1 MNDYSVKVSFL
12 GWWGAFPQPGEA
24 CCSVLVE
31 TAEGSL
37 LLDCG
42 CGSLSQFFKYAKV
55 SDLEGVLLSH
65 FHFDHF
71 SDLGSLLYAV
81 NNNIRRGIRKEKLRV
96 YAPASPEPLRAIIE
110 YPAFS
115 VTETLR
121 EETAFTMAGM
131 NITVMRLDH
140 PVECYAFRLERQ
152 EKVLV
157 YFTDTACL
165 PRSADFIRN
174 ADLLICEATV
184 SQGTQHSTGVGHMT
198 DREAGITAREGEAK
212 RLCLYHLPG
221 DGNLEYMRR
230 QAALEF
236 GGEVQTPDLQ
246 RVFYL

>member
-12 GWWGAFPQPGEA
+12 GWWGGFPQPGEA

-31 TAEGSL
+31 TAGGSL

-42 CGSLSQFFKYAKV
+42 CGSLSQFFKYAHV

-71 SDLGSLLYAV
+71 SDLGSLLYAI
-81 NNNIRRGIRKEKLRV
+81 NNNLRRGIRKEKLRV
-96 YAPASPEPLRAIIE
+96 CAPASPEPLRAVIE
-110 YPAFS
+110 YPACS

-131 NITVMRLDH
+131 HITVMRLDH
-140 PVECYAFRLERQ
+140 PIECYAFRLERQ
-152 EKVLV
+152 KKVLV
-157 YFTDTACL
+157 YFTDTAYL
-165 PRSADFIRN
+165 PRSADFIRG

-184 SQGTQHSTGVGHMT
+184 AEGTQHSTGLGHMT
-198 DREAGITAREGEAK
+198 DREAGITAREGGAK
-212 RLCLYHLPG
+212 RLCLYHLPS
-221 DGNLEYMRR
+221 DGNLKSIRAR
-230 QAALEF
+230 AALEF

>member
-1 MNDYSVKVSFL
+1 
-12 GWWGAFPQPGEA
+12 
-24 CCSVLVE
+24 
-31 TAEGSL
+31 

-42 CGSLSQFFKYAKV
+42 CGALSQFFKYAGV

-81 NNNIRRGIRKEKLRV
+81 NNHIRRGLRKEKLRL
-96 YAPASPEPLRAIIE
+96 YAPASPAPLRAVIK
-110 YPAFS
+110 YPACS
-115 VTETLR
+115 VTETLK
-121 EETAFTMAGM
+121 EDVVFTMAGM
-131 NITVMRLDH
+131 DIRVMKLNH

-152 EKVLV
+152 GKILV
-157 YFTDTACL
+157 YFTDTVYL
-165 PRSADFIRN
+165 PRSADFIGG

-184 SQGTQHSTGVGHMT
+184 SKGTRHSTGVGHMT
-198 DREAGITAREGEAK
+198 DREAGITAREGRAK
-212 RLCLYHLPG
+212 RLCLYHLPS

-236 GGEVQTPDLQ
+236 GGEVYTPDLQ